1 MRPKIQG
8 KIRRNGESGQSLV
21 EFAISAVA
29 VLVLVFAVIDFS
41 YLFLVKLTLQNAARQ
56 AGRYAI
62 TGQSMP
68 GQSRYNSILLTAENT
83 SMGIASNSN
92 ITICGGATGCSSG
105 GGPSDTVTITIT
117 YPYRFITPLL
127 SSAFKNGAYTI
138 TVSQSYKNEPFP
150 PDQQ

>member
-1 MRPKIQG
+1 MRSKIQG

-21 EFAISAVA
+21 EFAISAVT

-92 ITICGGATGCSSG
+92 ITICGGATGCGSG

-127 SSAFKNGAYTI
+127 PSAFKNGTYTI